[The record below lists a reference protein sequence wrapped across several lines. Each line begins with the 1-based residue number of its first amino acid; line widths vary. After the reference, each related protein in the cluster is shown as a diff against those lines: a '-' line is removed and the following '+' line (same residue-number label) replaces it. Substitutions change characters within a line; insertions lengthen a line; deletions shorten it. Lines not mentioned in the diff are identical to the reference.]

1 MTTRLTHGQAVA
13 LGKHLGATFG
23 SATVLTP
30 DDPSVIFGY
39 AMLDGFGALIPGAAD
54 VVDSIRTRTEHVSI
68 TIPTPIG
75 TEIIL
80 APAAVATPE
89 GYAETISHECEHAD
103 QVTELGGLAS
113 VRDYLGSGEL
123 RATREGRAYATGV
136 WTRYLLTGVL
146 PTIDDAMS
154 PMATG
159 LYHLAHGDL
168 ELARG
173 IVTSAL
179 ASIAAGAMPPSRVAL
194 AVLSWLRQ
202 HAPDAIVP
210 PAWQV
215 RP

>member
-1 MTTRLTHGQAVA
+1 MTRLTHDQAVA
-13 LGKHLGATFG
+13 LGKHLGALFG
-23 SATVLTP
+23 GATVLTP

-39 AMLDGFGALIPGAAD
+39 AMLDGLGTLVPGAAD
-54 VVDSIRTRTEHVSI
+54 VVDSIRTRAQRVSV

-75 TEIIL
+75 TQIIL
-80 APAAVATPE
+80 APDAVATPE
-89 GYAETISHECEHAD
+89 GYAETVSHECEHAD
-103 QVTELGGLAS
+103 QADELGALAS

-123 RATREGRAYATGV
+123 RATREGRAYATGI
-136 WTRYLLTGVL
+136 WARYLLTGIL
-146 PTIDDAMS
+146 PSIDDAMS

-202 HAPDAIVP
+202 HAPGAIVP

-215 RP
+215 PS